1 MDSPVAI
8 ETNLSHLTPDSREL
22 VSFIGR
28 RNIKDRFR
36 FTNTTRHTIT
46 KLCKMI
52 HRSYM
57 RIPHYSV
64 QNILPNE
71 LDTFMSAFAKS
82 ETNHVP
88 DSIFDSILSAEK
100 IGRRILLKIQQRE
113 VVIHLILPKPASSS
127 HYSRI
132 FASTELADIFFQNCA
147 LRMIAWLQVAMP
159 FAEQKCT
166 ETLRCYMFLTPH
178 TKILPKFRKTKCDMG
193 ACSGLHED
201 ARAKNERRSPSYSR
215 NATAGAC
222 SGLCIRTKGLNNI
235 VGEHDD
241 EPSTHNTPITRE
253 HANTAFTWACVPHS
267 EIVVFRMEEWFK
279 VFIHETF
286 HTLGLDFS
294 EMDMTESNEQ
304 MSRVFG
310 GCSPTIDFRIYE
322 SYSEVWAETINAIFV
337 AYLRKDTGAKNER
350 KCWCYPR
357 NATTEACSGF
367 NRVGESYS
375 SVMGTQKRHKTRVI
389 ETMQPHVRRMRT
401 MRASHTQSITSV
413 HLGRMLR
420 RVELYLQNE
429 RAFSMVQMAKVLHHH
444 QLTYSDLCTT
454 PDIARSRRRKYT
466 EETQVFSY
474 YIIKTI
480 LLFHLNDFI
489 AWCKRTSTNRE
500 YGVSFTKT
508 PENIL
513 EYVRLI
519 ERLHKTPEF
528 MKRVGAETEYY
539 SRNRTKLYP
548 LLRTTMRMSL
558 YESTTC
564 S

>member
-8 ETNLSHLTPDSREL
+8 ETSLSHLTPDSREL

-28 RNIKDRFR
+28 RNIKDSFR

-82 ETNHVP
+82 GTNHVP

-193 ACSGLHED
+193 VCSG
-201 ARAKNERRSPSYSR
+201 SR
-215 NATAGAC
+215 
-222 SGLCIRTKGLNNI
+222 IRTKILNNI

-241 EPSTHNTPITRE
+241 EPATHNTPITRE

-304 MSRVFG
+304 MSRIFG

-337 AYLRKDTGAKNER
+337 AYLRKDAGAKNSRRCSCCVRTAKCDIGACSGLRKDTGAKNER

-357 NATTEACSGF
+357 NATTGACSG
-367 NRVGESYS
+367 
-375 SVMGTQKRHKTRVI
+375 
-389 ETMQPHVRRMRT
+389 
-401 MRASHTQSITSV
+401 
-413 HLGRMLR
+413 
-420 RVELYLQNE
+420 
-429 RAFSMVQMAKVLHHH
+429 
-444 QLTYSDLCTT
+444 
-454 PDIARSRRRKYT
+454 
-466 EETQVFSY
+466 
-474 YIIKTI
+474 
-480 LLFHLNDFI
+480 
-489 AWCKRTSTNRE
+489 
-500 YGVSFTKT
+500 
-508 PENIL
+508 
-513 EYVRLI
+513 
-519 ERLHKTPEF
+519 
-528 MKRVGAETEYY
+528 
-539 SRNRTKLYP
+539 
-548 LLRTTMRMSL
+548 
-558 YESTTC
+558 
-564 S
+564 